1 MEVTRVSQLT
11 GKKTTLELDVTEEQM
26 IRFENRRENGE
37 YVQTI
42 FPHLSPSD
50 REFILNGITS
60 QEWEKTFRD
69 EE

>member
-1 MEVTRVSQLT
+1 MEITRKSILS
-11 GKKTTLELDVTEEQM
+11 GKIRTLDLDVTEEQM
-26 IRFENRRENGE
+26 IRFENRRANGE

-60 QEWEKTFRD
+60 EEWEIFKDD
-69 EE
+69 E

>member
-26 IRFENRRENGE
+26 IRFENRKANGE

-42 FPHLSPSD
+42 FSHLSPSD
-50 REFILNGITS
+50 REFILSGITNE
-60 QEWEKTFRD
+60 EWIKNFE
-69 EE
+69 